1 MGALTLNK
9 IHHIHEMIINDMI
22 AEPTVM
28 QTELCQR
35 FGYSIGWMN
44 RLINSDSFQA
54 RLAERRQELLDPLIK
69 AQLNEKM
76 KSVVMQSLNTIQHK
90 LNSPEAS
97 ADLAMASLGVVQ
109 AGLGILNPA
118 KK

>member
-1 MGALTLNK
+1 MGALTLHK
-9 IHHIHEMIINDMI
+9 VHHIHEMIINDMI
-22 AEPTVM
+22 ADPTVL
-28 QTELCQR
+28 QTELCAR

-54 RLAERRQELLDPLIK
+54 RLAERRQELLDPQIRMRLK
-69 AQLNEKM
+69 EKM
-76 KSVVMQSLNTIQHK
+76 ESVVIQSLNTIQHK
-90 LNSPEAS
+90 LNGPEAS

-109 AGLGILNPA
+109 AGLGLINPP